1 MQPLISF
8 DRAVDYYDQTRGFPP
23 GIAGQVV
30 RAAAAFL
37 NPGDRLLEIGIGT
50 GRIAKPLAELGYTLF
65 GLDVSMRMMQRLR
78 ETLPAGAPRPHLILA
93 DAARLPW
100 MAGSFDA
107 VLAVHV
113 FHLIPLWQE
122 ALREISR
129 VLKPGGL
136 LLHGTDWRPPD
147 SPSQRLRTRWNEIL
161 QAHGYG
167 DQNRP
172 RLKKIRGY
180 LEAAGAEMTEVAAAA
195 WEESFNINQHLD
207 RLAQAMYSSVWHVP
221 SDQLPA
227 YVEELRA
234 WARQEYGDLERDYAS
249 PHTFSWQVFTWKG
262 SA

>member
-23 GIAGQVV
+23 GIAGKVA
-30 RAAAAFL
+30 RAAADYL
-37 NPGDRLLEIGIGT
+37 KSTPRLLEIGIGT
-50 GRIAKPLAELGYTLF
+50 GRIAKPLAELGYHLF
-65 GLDVSMRMMQRLR
+65 GLDVSMRMMQRLQ
-78 ETLPAGAPRPHLILA
+78 ETLPAGAPQPRLVLA

-107 VLAVHV
+107 ILAVHV
-113 FHLIPLWQE
+113 FHLIPLWQD

-136 LLHGTDWRPPD
+136 LLHGADWRPPD
-147 SPSQRLRTRWNEIL
+147 SPSQRVRTRWNEIL
-161 QAHGYG
+161 QAHGYA
-167 DQNRP
+167 DRNRP
-172 RLKKIRGY
+172 TTETIRRF
-180 LEAAGAEMTEVAAAA
+180 LEAAGADMTESVAAT
-195 WEESFNINQHLD
+195 WEESFNIGQHLD

-221 SDQLPA
+221 ADQLPG
-227 YVEELRA
+227 YVEELRD

-262 SA
+262 LA